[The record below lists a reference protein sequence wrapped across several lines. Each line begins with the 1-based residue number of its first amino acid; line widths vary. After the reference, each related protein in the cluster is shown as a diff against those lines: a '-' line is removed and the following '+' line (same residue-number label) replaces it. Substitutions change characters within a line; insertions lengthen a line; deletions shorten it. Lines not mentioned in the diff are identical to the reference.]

1 MLSLCGTSL
10 TDNQINLVLYDND
23 VLEFHDLDGGQM
35 FRGLGLWAG
44 LVTRYQQKGRVHD
57 SCTCKHSSH
66 QHVVP
71 WAIDERDVSN
81 Q

>member
-1 MLSLCGTSL
+1 VLSLCGTSL

-44 LVTRYQQKGRVHD
+44 LVTCYQQ
-57 SCTCKHSSH
+57 
-66 QHVVP
+66 
-71 WAIDERDVSN
+71 
-81 Q
+81 